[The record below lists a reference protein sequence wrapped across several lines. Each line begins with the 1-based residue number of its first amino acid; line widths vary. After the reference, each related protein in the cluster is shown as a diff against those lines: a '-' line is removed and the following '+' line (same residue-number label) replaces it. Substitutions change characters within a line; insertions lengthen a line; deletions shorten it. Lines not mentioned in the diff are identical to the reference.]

1 MGVCPMFLANLQ
13 KEADMRKKLTALV
26 LSALPFAAV
35 ADVGL
40 YGEVKAGVEGRN
52 IRLQLTEP
60 PSEGQTG
67 NTVTKAK
74 SRIRTKVSDFGSFI
88 GFKGVGIWAAG

>member
-1 MGVCPMFLANLQ
+1 
-13 KEADMRKKLTALV
+13 MRKKLTALV

-60 PSEGQTG
+60 PFRRSNGQY
-67 NTVTKAK
+67 
-74 SRIRTKVSDFGSFI
+74 SY
-88 GFKGVGIWAAG
+88 